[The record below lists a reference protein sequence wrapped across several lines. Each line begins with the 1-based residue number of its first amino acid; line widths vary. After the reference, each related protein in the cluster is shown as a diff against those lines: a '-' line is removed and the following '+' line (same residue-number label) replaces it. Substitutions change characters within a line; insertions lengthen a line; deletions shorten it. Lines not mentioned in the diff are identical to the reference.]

1 MNDSMIRGRWS
12 RLLVLVAALAGA
24 VQPMALHAQLPA
36 MGDSGDLSLGAE
48 RRLGDRIARELFRD
62 PDYLDD
68 PVLADYVQ
76 GLWQRLLAAARQRG
90 DLSAELD
97 QRFAWQVL
105 LGKDRSINAFA
116 LPGGWLG
123 MNLGLL
129 AVTSSGDEVASVLA
143 HELSHVT
150 QRHISRLMTQEERQT
165 PWLIGAMILGVLAA
179 SKSPQAASAVIT
191 GGQAVAARN
200 QLNFSRDMEREADRV
215 GFGVLTQAGFA
226 PQAFATMFDKLQ
238 HASRLNDNGA
248 FPYLRTHPLTT
259 ERTADMQ
266 SRQALVE
273 RGAAPASPDLE
284 HALMAARA
292 RALSAAGVDALR
304 IVQRDADGLP
314 AQADPARRAAAWYG
328 AALASARL
336 RDMPAAL
343 RYAGRLASLQVAD
356 SQASRAVRLLEAELA
371 LMGGDAARAAALL
384 PLGSGSRA
392 QMLLSAQAALQT
404 GRAGE
409 AMQAL
414 QTWVATRPQDAAAWQ
429 LLARAATAQGQTLRA
444 VRAEAEAQVATLD
457 YSAAMD
463 RLRAAQELARQ
474 GKVDHI
480 EASIIDTRAR
490 QVQALLREQALER

>member
-1 MNDSMIRGRWS
+1 MNDSMIRARWA
-12 RLLVLVAALAGA
+12 RTLVLVAALAGA

-36 MGDSGDLSLGAE
+36 MGDGGDLSLGAE

-90 DLSAELD
+90 DLNAELD

-129 AVTSSGDEVASVLA
+129 AVSSSGDEVASVLA

-165 PWLIGAMILGVLAA
+165 PWLVGAMILGVLAA
-179 SKSPQAASAVIT
+179 SKNPQAASAVIT

-200 QLNFSRDMEREADRV
+200 QLTFSRDMEREADRV

-226 PQAFATMFDKLQ
+226 PQAFASMFDKLQ

-259 ERTADMQ
+259 ERAADMQ

-273 RGAAPASPDLE
+273 RGAAPASGDLE

-292 RALSAAGVDALR
+292 RALSAGGVDALR
-304 IVQRDADGLP
+304 TLQRDADGLP
-314 AQADPARRAAAWYG
+314 AQADATRRAAAWYG

-336 RDMPAAL
+336 REMPAAL
-343 RYAGRLASLQVAD
+343 RYAQRLASLQAAD
-356 SQASRAVRLLEAELA
+356 SQAGRAVRLLAAELA
-371 LMGGDAARAAALL
+371 LMAGDAARAASLL

-392 QMLLSAQAALQT
+392 EMLLSAQAALQT

-409 AMQAL
+409 AMQSL
-414 QTWVATRPQDAAAWQ
+414 QVWVTTRAQDAAAWQ
-429 LLARAATAQGQTLRA
+429 LLGRAAAAQGQTLRA
-444 VRAEAEAQVATLD
+444 VRAEAEAQMATLD

-463 RLRAAQELARQ
+463 RLRAAQELARK
-474 GKVDHI
+474 GNVDHI

>member
-1 MNDSMIRGRWS
+1 MNDSMIRARWA

-24 VQPMALHAQLPA
+24 VQPAALYAQLPA
-36 MGDSGDLSLGAE
+36 MGDGGDLSLGAE

-68 PVLADYVQ
+68 PVLSDYVQ
-76 GLWQRLLAAARQRG
+76 GLWQRLLSAARQRG
-90 DLSAELD
+90 DLSPELD

-150 QRHISRLMTQEERQT
+150 QRHISRLMTQEERQA
-165 PWLIGAMILGVLAA
+165 PWVIGAMILGALAA
-179 SKSPQAASAVIT
+179 SKSPQVASAVMT
-191 GGQAVAARN
+191 GGQAVAVRN
-200 QLNFSRDMEREADRV
+200 QLSFSRDMEREADRV
-215 GFGVLTQAGFA
+215 GFGVLTQAGFQ
-226 PQAFATMFDKLQ
+226 PQAFASMFDKLQ

-259 ERTADMQ
+259 ERAADMQ

-273 RGAAPASPDLE
+273 RGAAAASPDLE

-292 RALSAAGVDALR
+292 RALSAGGVDGLR
-304 IVQRDADGLP
+304 SLQRDADGLP
-314 AQADPARRAAAWYG
+314 AQADATRSAAAWYG

-336 RDMPAAL
+336 REMPAAA
-343 RYAGRLASLQVAD
+343 RHAARLASLQVAD
-356 SQASRAVRLLEAELA
+356 SQARRAVRLLEAELA
-371 LMGGDAARAAALL
+371 LMAGDAGRAAALL

-392 QMLLSAQAALQT
+392 EMLLSAQAAMQT
-404 GRAGE
+404 GRGGE
-409 AMQAL
+409 AMQLL
-414 QTWVATRPQDAAAWQ
+414 QTWVATRPQDAGAWQ
-429 LLARAATAQGQTLRA
+429 LLGRAAAAQGQTLRA
-444 VRAEAEAQVATLD
+444 IRAEAEAQVATLD